1 MSECSACGGNLAPIT
16 DWASLCDE
24 CGGLHATERAIPALV
39 RVDEAML
46 AGARNE
52 RYFDIT
58 RSNGERVH
66 GWFDVLSR
74 RVTQYG

>member
-1 MSECSACGGNLAPIT
+1 MSTCSGCSGNLTPIAA
-16 DWASLCDE
+16 WASLCDD

-39 RVDEAML
+39 RVDEPML
-46 AGARNE
+46 ASGRNE
-52 RYFDIT
+52 MYFDIT
-58 RSNGERVH
+58 RDNDQRVH